1 MTRARDLG
9 DFIADGAA
17 AELVV
22 DTTTLVVDSTN
33 NRVGIGTASPATA
46 LDVVGNATITVADN
60 STNLS
65 LVSTDA
71 DASVGPVLDLYRN
84 SASPADDDVLG
95 EIKFHGE
102 NDADEKIQYGLIAA
116 KIQDASD
123 GTEDVRLS
131 FKTITAG
138 TERERVTI
146 QPTEVVFNEDSQ
158 DLDFRVES
166 DSNSYALF
174 VEGSSGNVGIG
185 TTSPDTNSF
194 GAGHGILAVASA
206 TGSAKTAMLNLIGDG
221 NDTADTRVASIFFN
235 DASAE
240 GAGGTIAGVEA
251 YRATNNATDPGAT
264 IRFSTNSTSSGYVER
279 LRIADAGQLGI
290 GGANY
295 GTSGQILTSG
305 GASAAPSWADAAG
318 GSELIR
324 VARTSD
330 TVLTSANAGNLID
343 ITSGTF
349 TQTFNASSSLG
360 NGWLAYIRNSGTGV
374 ITLDPNSSETIDGL
388 STFAIYPG
396 DTRIV
401 QCDGSN
407 LRTIMLDGGV
417 QTFTSSGSFI
427 VPSHVTGLIVD
438 CWGGGGGGGAGSQ
451 GDGRSGAGG
460 GGGAHIQKKLL
471 TITAGTSVTITIG
484 AGGNAGTGNGGS
496 GSTGGITS
504 FGTYV
509 QAYGGR
515 GGTAQGSG
523 GAGSFGSGAGS
534 LALNEYGGQGYP
546 IVNVGNR
553 TGGQAQVDV
562 NIFSQ
567 VSDGGAGSRNG
578 PGGTGFS
585 AEWGGGSSAPYASSG
600 NGGTGG
606 SSIYGGGGGG
616 AGAGGSTDDGGAG
629 GGTNMWQT
637 GGGGAGG
644 GPNSAGSNGADGSGM
659 HGGAG
664 GGGGGGNSAG
674 GNGGF
679 PSGGGGGGA
688 KGNYSGGTGGAGKL
702 IVTYF

>member
-305 GASAAPSWADAAG
+305 GASAAPSWADAG
-318 GSELIR
+318 G
-324 VARTSD
+324 
-330 TVLTSANAGNLID
+330 
-343 ITSGTF
+343 
-349 TQTFNASSSLG
+349 
-360 NGWLAYIRNSGTGV
+360 
-374 ITLDPNSSETIDGL
+374 GL
-388 STFAIYPG
+388 SGLNYQ
-396 DTRIV
+396 V
-401 QCDGSN
+401 
-407 LRTIMLDGGV
+407 
-417 QTFTSSGSFI
+417 FTSSGTYTPTSGYNYA
-427 VPSHVTGLIVD
+427 VVYVTGAGGAGGYSNTDVMGGGGAGSGATALKVYDLSSVTTATVTIGSGGAPTTGTGDQGGQSSFTVGGTALSANGGLGGEKSFGVGGQGSRTTANQD
-438 CWGGGGGGGAGSQ
+438 FTINGNSGMGGSTGGARSTGGNGGASFWGGSGQGKVYANGQNGINGGGGGGGGTVAGQ
-451 GDGRSGAGG
+451 TR
-460 GGGAHIQKKLL
+460 
-471 TITAGTSVTITIG
+471 
-484 AGGNAGTGNGGS
+484 
-496 GSTGGITS
+496 
-504 FGTYV
+504 
-509 QAYGGR
+509 
-515 GGTAQGSG
+515 
-523 GAGSFGSGAGS
+523 
-534 LALNEYGGQGYP
+534 
-546 IVNVGNR
+546 
-553 TGGQAQVDV
+553 
-562 NIFSQ
+562 
-567 VSDGGAGSRNG
+567 
-578 PGGTGFS
+578 
-585 AEWGGGSSAPYASSG
+585 

-606 SSIYGGGGGG
+606 
-616 AGAGGSTDDGGAG
+616 DG
-629 GGTNMWQT
+629 
-637 GGGGAGG
+637 
-644 GPNSAGSNGADGSGM
+644 
-659 HGGAG
+659 
-664 GGGGGGNSAG
+664 
-674 GNGGF
+674 
-679 PSGGGGGGA
+679 
-688 KGNYSGGTGGAGKL
+688 
-702 IVTYF
+702 IVVVVEYK